1 MSSDEI
7 GHVLLALSVLLI
19 GTHFVGYV
27 FERLRQPRL
36 VGEILAGILLGPF
49 VLGRI
54 APLISAELFG
64 TSGEVSQ
71 TSVVLGFIYWFG
83 LLLLMFISG
92 SQVRRVLAQEN
103 RQETAWIL
111 GIGTPVPF
119 FLVLAL
125 GLFSILPIDPLVGA
139 AGQKTSALLILSIAV
154 AVTSIPI
161 ISRIFYD
168 LKILHTRFASL
179 ILGAAVFED
188 IILWA
193 VLAIATAIA
202 NTATLAQ
209 QHVVGEIS
217 SHIGATIAYITV
229 ALFLTPHFLRKFN
242 VSRWNVF
249 LKSSPLGYVILV
261 LFLYTV
267 VAAVLEVN
275 LVFAAFLAG
284 FGVVGGMSGTERER
298 FSKVL
303 QSIEHFST
311 STFIPIYFTLV
322 GYRLVF
328 GTEFSLSMLLY
339 FLVGSSLLALISVG
353 LAAKLAGFRGLDV
366 VNIAVTTNARG
377 GPGIVLA
384 SVAYDAGIINAAF
397 YTTLV
402 LAAVLTSQAAGV
414 WLRFVLSR
422 GWPLLSSNPEET
434 WKPAPQVSQ
443 QPVKLPTLPTQAQRE
458 LSPSTVPIMPD
469 NDTIL

>member
-1 MSSDEI
+1 
-7 GHVLLALSVLLI
+7 V
-19 GTHFVGYV
+19 
-27 FERLRQPRL
+27 
-36 VGEILAGILLGPF
+36 GPF

-54 APLISAELFG
+54 APSISTDLFG
-64 TSGEVSQ
+64 ASGEASPI
-71 TSVVLGFIYWFG
+71 TVVLGFIYWFG

-103 RQETAWIL
+103 QHETAWIL
-111 GIGTPVPF
+111 GVGTPIPF

-125 GLFSILPIDPLVGA
+125 GLFSILPIEPLVGS
-139 AGQKTSALLILSIAV
+139 AGQKVSALLILSIAV

-179 ILGAAVFED
+179 ILGAALLED
-188 IILWA
+188 IILWG

-202 NTATLAQ
+202 NSAALAQ
-209 QHVVGEIS
+209 EHVFGEIS
-217 SHIGATIAYITV
+217 SHIGATVAYIMI
-229 ALFLTPHFLRKFN
+229 ALFVTPPILKKLH
-242 VSRWNVF
+242 VWRWNIF
-249 LKSSPLGYVILV
+249 RKASPLGYVILV
-261 LFLYTV
+261 LLLYTV
-267 VAAVLEVN
+267 VAALLEVN
-275 LVFAAFLAG
+275 LVFSAFLAG
-284 FGVVGGMSGTERER
+284 FGIVGGMSGSERER

-303 QSIEHFST
+303 ESIEHFST

-328 GTEFSLSMLLY
+328 GTAFSPSMLFY
-339 FLVGSSLLALISVG
+339 FLIGSSLLALLSVG
-353 LAAKLAGFRGLDV
+353 LAAKLAGFKGLDI

-402 LAAVLTSQAAGV
+402 IAAVLTSQAAGV
-414 WLRFVLSR
+414 WLRFVLSK

-434 WKPAPQVSQ
+434 WVIAPRSKNQTNES
-443 QPVKLPTLPTQAQRE
+443 PVVTIQGPGE
-458 LSPSTVPIMPD
+458 VPSSGNLIAPD
-469 NDTIL
+469 GHQ

>member
-1 MSSDEI
+1 MSSNEI
-7 GHVLLALSVLLI
+7 GNVLLTLGVLLAS
-19 GTHFVGYV
+19 THFVGYV
-27 FERLRQPRL
+27 FLRLRQPRL
-36 VGEILAGILLGPF
+36 VGEILAGIFLGPF

-54 APLISAELFG
+54 APSIATDLFG
-64 TSGEVSQ
+64 ASTEVSKV
-71 TSVVLGFIYWFG
+71 SVVLGFIYWFG

-92 SQVRRVLAQEN
+92 SQVRRVFAQEN
-103 RQETAWIL
+103 RRETAWIL
-111 GIGTPVPF
+111 GIGTPLPF
-119 FLVLAL
+119 FLVLGL
-125 GLFSILPIDPLVGA
+125 GLFSVIPMDPLVGV

-179 ILGAAVFED
+179 ILGAAVLED
-188 IILWA
+188 ILLWA

-217 SHIGATIAYITV
+217 SHIGATIAYITL
-229 ALFLTPHFLRKFN
+229 ALFLTPHLLKKLHVF
-242 VSRWNVF
+242 RWNIF
-249 LKSSPLGYVILV
+249 RKSSPLGYVILV
-261 LFLYTV
+261 LFFYTV
-267 VAAVLEVN
+267 VAALLEVN

-284 FGVVGGMSGTERER
+284 FGVVGGMSGTERGR
-298 FSKVL
+298 FSKVFE
-303 QSIEHFST
+303 SIEQFST

-328 GTEFSLSMLLY
+328 GTEFSLSMLLF
-339 FLVGSSLLALISVG
+339 FLAGSSLLALVSVG
-353 LAAKLAGFRGLDV
+353 LAAKLAGFRGLDI
-366 VNIAVTTNARG
+366 VNIAITTNARG

-414 WLRFVLSR
+414 WLRFVLSK

-434 WKPAPQVSQ
+434 WEAVPQLSKLESPALTTQERRE
-443 QPVKLPTLPTQAQRE
+443 LPT
-458 LSPSTVPIMPD
+458 SSTPIMRD
-469 NDTIL
+469 NHNQ

>member
-1 MSSDEI
+1 MSNDEI
-7 GHVLLALSVLLI
+7 GNVLLALSILLAA
-19 GTHFVGYV
+19 THFGGYV
-27 FERLRQPRL
+27 FLRLRQPRL
-36 VGEILAGILLGPF
+36 VGEILAGVLVGPF

-54 APLISAELFG
+54 MPSVTTSLFE
-64 TSGEVSQ
+64 TAQ
-71 TSVVLGFIYWFG
+71 TSTVLSFIYWFG

-103 RQETAWIL
+103 QRETAWIL
-111 GIGTPVPF
+111 GIGTPLPF

-125 GLFSILPIDPLVGA
+125 GMFSILPMEPLVGS
-139 AGQKTSALLILSIAV
+139 AGQKTSALLILAISV
-154 AVTSIPI
+154 AVTSIPV

-179 ILGAAVFED
+179 ILGAAVLED

-202 NTATLAQ
+202 SSATLAQ
-209 QHVVGEIS
+209 EHVVGEIS
-217 SHIGATIAYITV
+217 SHIVATIAYITI
-229 ALFLTPHFLRKFN
+229 ALFLTPPILKKLH
-242 VSRWNVF
+242 VSRWNIF

-261 LFLYTV
+261 LFIYTV
-267 VAAVLEVN
+267 VAALLGVN

-284 FGVVGGMSGTERER
+284 LGVVGGVGGGERER
-298 FSKVL
+298 FSKVFE
-303 QSIEHFST
+303 SIEHFAT

-328 GTEFSLSMLLY
+328 GAEFSFPMLIF

-353 LAAKLAGFRGLDV
+353 FAAKLAGFRGLDI
-366 VNIAVTTNARG
+366 VNIAITTNARG

-402 LAAVLTSQAAGV
+402 LAAVITSQVAGV
-414 WLRFVLSR
+414 WLRFVLSK

-434 WKPAPQVSQ
+434 WKPVPQLGIQSADAHAFAAHEHYEPSRTGIPGVSDG
-443 QPVKLPTLPTQAQRE
+443 QR
-458 LSPSTVPIMPD
+458 
-469 NDTIL
+469 

>member
-1 MSSDEI
+1 MSSNEI
-7 GHVLLALSVLLI
+7 GKVLLALSVLLASS
-19 GTHFVGYV
+19 HFLGYV
-27 FERLRQPRL
+27 FQRFRQPRL
-36 VGEILAGILLGPF
+36 VGEILAGVLVGPF
-49 VLGRI
+49 ILGEV
-54 APLISAELFG
+54 APSISTNLFG
-64 TSGEVSQ
+64 ASGEGNPV
-71 TSVVLGFIYWFG
+71 SVVLGFIYWFG

-103 RQETAWIL
+103 QRETAWIL
-111 GIGTPVPF
+111 GIGTPLPF

-125 GLFSILPIDPLVGA
+125 GLFSVLPVGPLVGS
-139 AGQKTSALLILSIAV
+139 AGQETSALLVLSIAV
-154 AVTSIPI
+154 AVTSIPV

-179 ILGAAVFED
+179 ILGAALLED

-193 VLAIATAIA
+193 VLAIATSLA
-202 NTATLAQ
+202 NAAALAQ
-209 QHVVGEIS
+209 QQVVSEIS
-217 SHIGATIAYITV
+217 SHVGATVAYIAI
-229 ALFLTPHFLRKFN
+229 ALFLTPPILKKLHAF
-242 VSRWNVF
+242 RWNIF
-249 LKSSPLGYVILV
+249 RKSSPLGYVILV
-261 LFLYTV
+261 LLLYTV
-267 VAAVLEVN
+267 VAALLDVN

-284 FGVVGGMSGTERER
+284 FGVVGGMSGSERER

-303 QSIEHFST
+303 ESIEHFST

-328 GTEFSLSMLLY
+328 GAEFSLSMLLY
-339 FLVGSSLLALISVG
+339 FLAGSSLLALLSVG
-353 LAAKLAGFRGLDV
+353 LAAKLAGFRGLDI
-366 VNIAVTTNARG
+366 VNIAITTNARG

-434 WKPAPQVSQ
+434 WEAVPQFGKLESAALTAPE
-443 QPVKLPTLPTQAQRE
+443 QPELPPSRIRTQ
-458 LSPSTVPIMPD
+458 
-469 NDTIL
+469 

>member
-1 MSSDEI
+1 MSSSEV
-7 GHVLLALSVLLI
+7 GHVLLTLCILLASA
-19 GTHFVGYV
+19 HFVGYV
-27 FERLRQPRL
+27 FVRLRQPRL

-49 VLGRI
+49 VLGHI
-54 APLISAELFG
+54 APSISADLFG
-64 TSGEVSQ
+64 TSAAVSQ
-71 TSVVLGFIYWFG
+71 ISVVLGFIYWFG
-83 LLLLMFISG
+83 LLFLMFISG

-125 GLFSILPIDPLVGA
+125 GLFSILPIEPLVGS

-179 ILGAAVFED
+179 ILGAAVLED

-209 QHVVGEIS
+209 EHVVGEIS
-217 SHIGATIAYITV
+217 SHVGATIAYITI
-229 ALFLTPHFLRKFN
+229 ALFLTPHFLRKFH
-242 VSRWNVF
+242 VSRWNIF

-267 VAAVLEVN
+267 VAALLEVN

-284 FGVVGGMSGTERER
+284 FGVVGGMSGSERER

-303 QSIEHFST
+303 ESIEHFST

-328 GTEFSLSMLLY
+328 GTGFSLSMLLI
-339 FLVGSSLLALISVG
+339 FLVGSSLLALLSVG
-353 LAAKLAGFRGLDV
+353 LGAKLAGFRGLDI
-366 VNIAVTTNARG
+366 VNIAITTNARG

-384 SVAYDAGIINAAF
+384 SVAYDAGIINATF

-434 WKPAPQVSQ
+434 WKIRPKLSKQSGELPALTAQEPQE
-443 QPVKLPTLPTQAQRE
+443 LPSSNPNY
-458 LSPSTVPIMPD
+458 VG
-469 NDTIL
+469 

>member
-1 MSSDEI
+1 MSNNEI
-7 GHVLLALSVLLI
+7 GNVLLALSVLLASANF
-19 GTHFVGYV
+19 TGYV
-27 FERLRQPRL
+27 FQRLRQPRL
-36 VGEILAGILLGPF
+36 VGEILAGILVGPF

-54 APLISAELFG
+54 APSVSAGFFG
-64 TSGEVSQ
+64 VAGEVSPI
-71 TSVVLGFIYWFG
+71 SVVLGFIYWFG
-83 LLLLMFISG
+83 LMLLMFISG

-103 RQETAWIL
+103 QQETAWIL
-111 GIGTPVPF
+111 GIGTPLPF

-125 GLFSILPIDPLVGA
+125 GLFSILPIDPLVGS
-139 AGQKTSALLILSIAV
+139 AGQKISALLILAIAV
-154 AVTSIPI
+154 AVTSIPV

-168 LKILHTRFASL
+168 LKILQTRFASL
-179 ILGAAVFED
+179 ILGAALLED

-209 QHVVGEIS
+209 EHVAREIT
-217 SHIGATIAYITV
+217 SHIGATVAYITI
-229 ALFLTPHFLRKFN
+229 ALFLTPPLLKKLH

-249 LKSSPLGYVILV
+249 RKASPLGYIILV
-261 LFLYTV
+261 LFFYTV
-267 VAAVLEVN
+267 VAALLGVN

-284 FGVVGGMSGTERER
+284 FGIVGGMSGSERER

-303 QSIEHFST
+303 ESIEQFST
-311 STFIPIYFTLV
+311 STFIPIYFSLV

-328 GTEFSLSMLLY
+328 GTEFSLSMLFS
-339 FLVGSSLLALISVG
+339 FLVGSSLLALLSVG
-353 LAAKLAGFRGLDV
+353 LAAKLAGFKRLDI
-366 VNIAVTTNARG
+366 VNIAITTNARG

-414 WLRFVLSR
+414 WLRFVLSK

-434 WKPAPQVSQ
+434 WQVLPRSKDQAGELPAVI
-443 QPVKLPTLPTQAQRE
+443 VQAQRE
-458 LSPSTVPIMPD
+458 LPPSGNLVTPD
-469 NDTIL
+469 GHQ

>member
-1 MSSDEI
+1 MSNNEI
-7 GHVLLALSVLLI
+7 GHVLLTLSVLLVS
-19 GTHFVGYV
+19 THFMGYV
-27 FERLRQPRL
+27 FQRLGQPRL

-49 VLGRI
+49 VFGRI
-54 APLISAELFG
+54 APMISADLFG
-64 TSGEVSQ
+64 SSAEASQ
-71 TSVVLGFIYWFG
+71 ITVVLGFIYWFG

-111 GIGTPVPF
+111 GIGTPLPF
-119 FLVLAL
+119 FVVLAL
-125 GLFSILPIDPLVGA
+125 GLFSILPIDPLVGV

-154 AVTSIPI
+154 AVTSIPV

-179 ILGAAVFED
+179 ILGAAVLED

-202 NTATLAQ
+202 KPPTLAQ

-217 SHIGATIAYITV
+217 AHIGATIAYITM
-229 ALFLTPHFLRKFN
+229 ALFLTPHFLRKFH
-242 VSRWNVF
+242 VSRWNIF

-267 VAAVLEVN
+267 VAALLEVN

-284 FGVVGGMSGTERER
+284 FGVVGGMSGSERQR

-303 QSIEHFST
+303 ESIEHFST

-328 GTEFSLSMLLY
+328 GTSFSLSMLLY
-339 FLVGSSLLALISVG
+339 FLAGSSLLALISVG
-353 LAAKLAGFRGLDV
+353 LAAKLAGFRGLDII
-366 VNIAVTTNARG
+366 NIAITTNARG

-414 WLRFVLSR
+414 WLRFVLSKS
-422 GWPLLSSNPEET
+422 WPLLSSNPEET
-434 WKPAPQVSQ
+434 WKATPQLNEPS
-443 QPVKLPTLPTQAQRE
+443 LPEIVGLETNKA
-458 LSPSTVPIMPD
+458 
-469 NDTIL
+469 

>member
-1 MSSDEI
+1 MSNSEI
-7 GHVLLALSVLLI
+7 GSVLLALSVLLA
-19 GTHFVGYV
+19 GTHFMGYV
-27 FERLRQPRL
+27 FVRLRQPRL

-54 APLISAELFG
+54 APSLAADLFG
-64 TSGEVSQ
+64 TSAEVSKI
-71 TSVVLGFIYWFG
+71 SVVLGFIYWFG
-83 LLLLMFISG
+83 LILLMFISG

-103 RQETAWIL
+103 RRETAWIL
-111 GIGTPVPF
+111 GIGTPLPF
-119 FLVLAL
+119 FLVLGL
-125 GLFSILPIDPLVGA
+125 GLFSILPIEPLVGA
-139 AGQKTSALLILSIAV
+139 AGQRTSALLILSIAV
-154 AVTSIPI
+154 AVTSIPV

-179 ILGAAVFED
+179 ILGAAVLED

-209 QHVVGEIS
+209 QHVVSQIS
-217 SHIGATIAYITV
+217 SHIGATIAYITL
-229 ALFLTPHFLRKFN
+229 ALFFTPHLLKKLHA
-242 VSRWNVF
+242 SRWNIF
-249 LKSSPLGYVILV
+249 RKSSPLGYIILV

-267 VAAVLEVN
+267 VAAILEVN

-284 FGVVGGMSGTERER
+284 LGVVGGMGGTERER

-303 QSIEHFST
+303 ESIEHFAT

-328 GTEFSLSMLLY
+328 GAAFSLSMLLY
-339 FLVGSSLLALISVG
+339 FLAGSSLLALISVG
-353 LAAKLAGFRGLDV
+353 FAAKLAGFRGLDI
-366 VNIAVTTNARG
+366 VNIAITTNARG

-414 WLRFVLSR
+414 WLRFVLSI

-434 WKPAPQVSQ
+434 WAVAPQLSKLESPALTSQ
-443 QPVKLPTLPTQAQRE
+443 EQLE
-458 LSPSTVPIMPD
+458 LSPSKIPLRKT
-469 NDTIL
+469 

>member
-284 FGVVGGMSGTERER
+284 LGVVGGMSGTERER

-339 FLVGSSLLALISVG
+339 FLVGSSLLALLSVG

-434 WKPAPQVSQ
+434 WKPAPQVSP
-443 QPVKLPTLPTQAQRE
+443 QPGILPTLPTQAQRG
-458 LSPSTVPIMPD
+458 LSPSTIPIVPD

>member
-1 MSSDEI
+1 MSDSEI
-7 GHVLLALSVLLI
+7 GQTLLALSVLLI
-19 GTHFVGYV
+19 TTHGVGYI

-54 APLISAELFG
+54 APSISTGLFG
-64 TSGEVSQ
+64 TWAEANQ
-71 TSVVLGFIYWFG
+71 INVVLGFIYWFG

-92 SQVRRVLAQEN
+92 SQVRRVLAREN
-103 RQETAWIL
+103 RQKTAWIL
-111 GIGTPVPF
+111 GIGTPLPF
-119 FLVLAL
+119 SLVLVL
-125 GLFSILPIDPLVGA
+125 GMFSMLPIDPLVGT
-139 AGQKTSALLILSIAV
+139 AGQRTSTLLVLSIAV
-154 AVTSIPI
+154 AVTSIPV

-168 LKILHTRFASL
+168 LGILHTRFASL

-193 VLAIATAIA
+193 VLAIASAIA
-202 NTATLAQ
+202 NTATLAEQ
-209 QHVVGEIS
+209 QVVGEIS
-217 SHIGATIAYITV
+217 SHVGATVAYIAA
-229 ALFLTPHFLRKFN
+229 ALFLAPHFLKKFHA
-242 VSRWNVF
+242 SRWNIL

-267 VAAVLEVN
+267 VAALLDVN

-284 FGVVGGMSGTERER
+284 FGVVGGINGTERGR
-298 FSKVL
+298 FSKVFE
-303 QSIEHFST
+303 SIEQFST
-311 STFIPIYFTLV
+311 STFVPIYFTLV

-328 GTEFSLSMLLY
+328 GSEFSLNMMIY
-339 FLVGSSLLALISVG
+339 FLIGSSLLALASVG
-353 LAAKLAGFRGLDV
+353 LAAKLAGFRGLDI

-384 SVAYDAGIINAAF
+384 SVAYDAGIISAAF

-402 LAAVLTSQAAGV
+402 LTAVLTSQAAGV
-414 WLRFVLSR
+414 WLRFVLSK

-434 WKPAPQVSQ
+434 WAV
-443 QPVKLPTLPTQAQRE
+443 ARRE
-458 LSPSTVPIMPD
+458 PSPSSEPIAQKSNPS
-469 NDTIL
+469 L

>member
-1 MSSDEI
+1 MSNNEI
-7 GHVLLALSVLLI
+7 ANVLLALSVLLASAHFI
-19 GTHFVGYV
+19 GYIFQ
-27 FERLRQPRL
+27 RLRQPRL
-36 VGEILAGILLGPF
+36 VGEILAGILVGPF

-54 APLISAELFG
+54 APSIFADLFG
-64 TSGEVSQ
+64 TSAEVSQ
-71 TSVVLGFIYWFG
+71 VSVVLGFIYWFG

-111 GIGTPVPF
+111 GIGTPLPF
-119 FLVLAL
+119 FLVLFL
-125 GLFSILPIDPLVGA
+125 GLFSILPIEPLVGI

-154 AVTSIPI
+154 AVTSIPV

-179 ILGAAVFED
+179 ILGAALLED

-202 NTATLAQ
+202 SAAKLAQ
-209 QHVVGEIS
+209 QHVVSEIS
-217 SHIGATIAYITV
+217 SHVGATLIYIAV
-229 ALFLTPHFLRKFN
+229 SLFLTPHFLRKFH
-242 VSRWNVF
+242 VSRWNIF
-249 LKSSPLGYVILV
+249 RKSSPLGYVILV

-267 VAAVLEVN
+267 VAALLEVN

-284 FGVVGGMSGTERER
+284 FGVVGGMSGSERER

-303 QSIEHFST
+303 ESIEHFST

-339 FLVGSSLLALISVG
+339 FLAGSSLLALISVG
-353 LAAKLAGFRGLDV
+353 LAAKLAGFRGLDII
-366 VNIAVTTNARG
+366 NIAITTNARG

-384 SVAYDAGIINAAF
+384 SVAYDTGIINAAF

-414 WLRFVLSR
+414 WLRIVLSR

-434 WKPAPQVSQ
+434 WKIVPKLGKRVGELQTFTAQE
-443 QPVKLPTLPTQAQRE
+443 QPE
-458 LSPSTVPIMPD
+458 PSRSEIPIVPD
-469 NDTIL
+469 GQH

>member
-1 MSSDEI
+1 MSNNEI
-7 GHVLLALSVLLI
+7 GNVLLALSVVLAS
-19 GTHFVGYV
+19 THFGGYLFV
-27 FERLRQPRL
+27 RLRQPRL

-54 APLISAELFG
+54 APSLSADLFG
-64 TSGEVSQ
+64 TSE
-71 TSVVLGFIYWFG
+71 TSMVLGFIYWFG

-103 RQETAWIL
+103 QKETAWIL
-111 GIGTPVPF
+111 GIGTPLPF
-119 FLVLAL
+119 FIVLAL
-125 GLFSILPIDPLVGA
+125 GLFSVLPLESLVGS
-139 AGQKTSALLILSIAV
+139 AGQETSALLILAIAV
-154 AVTSIPI
+154 AVTSIPV

-179 ILGAAVFED
+179 ILGAAVLED

-202 NTATLAQ
+202 SSATLAQ
-209 QHVVGEIS
+209 EHVVVEIS
-217 SHIGATIAYITV
+217 SHIVATIAYIAT
-229 ALFLTPHFLRKFN
+229 ALFLAPPILKKIHG
-242 VSRWNVF
+242 SRWNIF
-249 LKSSPLGYVILV
+249 LKSSSLGYIILV

-267 VAAVLEVN
+267 VAALLEVN

-284 FGVVGGMSGTERER
+284 FGVVGGVSGNERER
-298 FSKVL
+298 FSKEL
-303 QSIEHFST
+303 DSIEQFST
-311 STFIPIYFTLV
+311 STFIPIYFTLI

-328 GTEFSLSMLLY
+328 GTEFSLSMLLL
-339 FLVGSSLLALISVG
+339 FLIGSSILALLSVG
-353 LAAKLAGFRGLDV
+353 LAAKLAGFKGLDI

-414 WLRFVLSR
+414 WLRFILHK

-434 WKPAPQVSQ
+434 WGTAPQLGRQSGDLHAFTTQ
-443 QPVKLPTLPTQAQRE
+443 EQHEPSRTGFPTVTDDQH
-458 LSPSTVPIMPD
+458 
-469 NDTIL
+469 

>member
-1 MSSDEI
+1 MSNNEI
-7 GHVLLALSVLLI
+7 GHVLLTLSVLLAS
-19 GTHFVGYV
+19 THFIGYV

-49 VLGRI
+49 VLGRL
-54 APLISAELFG
+54 APLISTTLFG
-64 TSGEVSQ
+64 TSAEVSQ
-71 TSVVLGFIYWFG
+71 ISVVLGFIYWFG

-111 GIGTPVPF
+111 GIGTPLPF

-168 LKILHTRFASL
+168 LRILHTRFASL

-188 IILWA
+188 ILLWA

-209 QHVVGEIS
+209 QQVVSEIS
-217 SHIGATIAYITV
+217 AHIGATIAYITI
-229 ALFLTPHFLRKFN
+229 ALFLTPHLLKKLH
-242 VSRWNVF
+242 VSRWNIF

-267 VAAVLEVN
+267 VAAILEVN

-303 QSIEHFST
+303 ESIEHFST

-328 GTEFSLSMLLY
+328 GTEFSLNMLLY
-339 FLVGSSLLALISVG
+339 FLAGSSLLALASVG
-353 LAAKLAGFRGLDV
+353 LAAKLAGFRGLDI
-366 VNIAVTTNARG
+366 VNIAITTNARG

-384 SVAYDAGIINAAF
+384 SVAYDFGIINATF

-402 LAAVLTSQAAGV
+402 LAAVLTSQAAGT
-414 WLRFVLSR
+414 WLRFVLSK

-434 WKPAPQVSQ
+434 WKVVPQLSWRNEDLESRPLSSSHGESEINLMQ
-443 QPVKLPTLPTQAQRE
+443 ERKRE
-458 LSPSTVPIMPD
+458 L
-469 NDTIL
+469 